1 MRRRSGA
8 ATNQAR
14 CSNLRDYSHRKQIR
28 NLRSHS
34 GLLAPASFFIC
45 PGLQKRPRNDAWA
58 LSVLSRRLR
67 NHLKDEFKQ
76 GGKLVPENPKDD
88 GEKLVPVQPKDG
100 TDGHDALG
108 LRGAGTRGALD
119 QRLDNKVL
127 LCTGQVLAVQNPF
140 DPRRE
145 SHDFWTTGAN
155 GMKHGAESM

>member
-1 MRRRSGA
+1 MQQSPGLFSQEANPESAGAFGTLSAGELLFLVPRFTNNARATMRG
-8 ATNQAR
+8 R
-14 CSNLRDYSHRKQIR
+14 CSAR
-28 NLRSHS
+28 
-34 GLLAPASFFIC
+34 AAS
-45 PGLQKRPRNDAWA
+45 
-58 LSVLSRRLR
+58 LR
-67 NHLKDEFKQ
+67 NHLKDEFEQ
-76 GGKLVPENPKDD
+76 GGKLVPENPKDE